1 MVYDIV
7 SFEDNESNIKYLEII
22 IRKLG
27 YSHINFIF
35 PQKGIDYVMNN
46 HKTIKLILMDIMLP
60 EIDGNEVI
68 KIIKAVYPEIPII
81 VQTAL
86 ISSEDRYDS
95 FAAGCDGFITKP
107 INKNRLSSMIKSF
120 VK

>member
-1 MVYDIV
+1 MAYDIV
-7 SFEDNESNIKYLEII
+7 SFEDDDNNIEYLKVV

-60 EIDGNEVI
+60 DINGNTVI
-68 KIIKAVYPEIPII
+68 KTIKSVYPTIPII
-81 VQTAL
+81 VQSAL
-86 ISSEDRYDS
+86 TSNEDMSES
-95 FAAGCDGFITKP
+95 IAAGCNGFITKP
-107 INKNRLSSMIKSF
+107 INKIRLSSIINSYIK
-120 VK
+120 